1 VGLDAYILRASAAVA
16 DKRREMPQRS
26 GKRDVIHVMEEYDEL
41 RCSAPGTVFARWG
54 SIDDLAAIA
63 SFYLTVALP
72 LVLECAPRFI
82 ANLDPETPPRLGA
95 LGTTERTRLLRA
107 LYRFQIFQN
116 LYGSPEPDDRFRVA
130 EVMTTFFDLFRPWEI
145 EEVNCINH
153 LVRDKYDAVFD
164 DIRWDVNKQHPR
176 FGERTTPM
184 TPKGAFGLDTERM
197 CFSSSP
203 VHVHTTSTN
212 TRRSNRQILTASH
225 CKMAPSP
232 ADSSSSATS

>member
-164 DIRWDVNKQHPR
+164 DIKWDVNKQHPR

-184 TPKGAFGLDTERM
+184 TPKGAFDLDTERM

-212 TRRSNRQILTASH
+212 TRFSNRQITASH